1 MQCQMKKGNPVSPLD
16 AVHPPP
22 RGIWVAVLVAVA
34 LVGFQPEGPVTGDL
48 AVVQLVDHGGFAET
62 KLEAPVIVGSAA
74 HVFADLADSRS
85 ETPSDV
91 ADSGFANFVVVAPAD
106 MSFVVLEVLVPADE
120 KIEIPV
126 VVEPGKA
133 AVMTLEDK
141 KHAGMEH
148 AETEFACT
156 VEMSAAVSSADL

>member
-85 ETPSDV
+85 ETPLDV

-133 AVMTLEDK
+133 AVMALEDK

-156 VEMSAAVSSADL
+156 VEMFAAVSSADL

>member
-74 HVFADLADSRS
+74 HVFADLADSRL

-106 MSFVVLEVLVPADE
+106 MSFVVLAVLVPADE

-133 AVMTLEDK
+133 AVMALEDK

-156 VEMSAAVSSADL
+156 VEMFAAVSSADL